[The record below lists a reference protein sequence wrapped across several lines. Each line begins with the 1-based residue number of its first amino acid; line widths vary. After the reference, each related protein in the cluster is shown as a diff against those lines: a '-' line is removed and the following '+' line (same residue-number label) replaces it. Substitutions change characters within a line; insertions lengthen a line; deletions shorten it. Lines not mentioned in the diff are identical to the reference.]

1 MSEAAGAAAGAGG
14 DGGAAAAAAAAA
26 AAGAGAVAPWHQG
39 VEPEVLGHWQNK
51 GIKLDSPRDVAIEM
65 TKAARAAQA
74 HIGAPPELIVR
85 LPKDVSDEAGWKAV
99 YNRLGVPNEAKDY
112 DLSAV
117 KRADGKDVDAT
128 LADALRPAM
137 LNARVPKDRA
147 GDVVAAV
154 VKHLDG
160 IQAEETAQKTVK
172 LAEEKAALSKNWG
185 ANEAANKFIA
195 SQAAQKLGLT
205 PEQVATLEGVVG
217 YSKVME
223 MFHKIGRS
231 LGEDKYVN
239 GEQQGSGIMSRDQ
252 AIARKSELMA
262 DKAWVARKTAGDAP
276 ANREMR
282 ALNII
287 ITGDDGSSY
296 AA

>member
-1 MSEAAGAAAGAGG
+1 MSEAAGVAAGAAAGNGG
-14 DGGAAAAAAAAA
+14 EAAAAAAAA
-26 AAGAGAVAPWHQG
+26 APWHQG

-85 LPKDVSDEAGWKAV
+85 LPKDASDEAGWKTV
-99 YNRLGVPNEAKDY
+99 YGRLGVPNDAKEY
-112 DLSAV
+112 DFSAI
-117 KRADGKDVDAT
+117 KRANGKEVDAP

-147 GDVVAAV
+147 GEVVAAV

-160 IQAEETAQKTVK
+160 VEAEATAQKTAK
-172 LAEEKAALSKNWG
+172 LAEEKTALSKNWG
-185 ANEAANKFIA
+185 PNEAANKFIA
-195 SQAAQKLGLT
+195 SQAAQKLGIT
-205 PEQVATLEGVVG
+205 PETVAALEGVIG
-217 YSKVME
+217 YSAIME

-231 LGEDKYVN
+231 IGEDKYVN
-239 GEQQGSGIMSRDQ
+239 GEQPNSGIMSRDQ
-252 AIARKSELMA
+252 AVARKAELMA
-262 DKAWVARKTAGDAP
+262 DKAWVARKVAGDAA

-287 ITGDDGSSY
+287 ITGDDGTSY

>member
-1 MSEAAGAAAGAGG
+1 MTQQQPARPVETQER
-14 DGGAAAAAAAAA
+14 AAAAASSAAAA
-26 AAGAGAVAPWHQG
+26 AAPWHQG
-39 VEPEVLGHWQNK
+39 VEPEILGHWQNK
-51 GIKLDSPRDVAIEM
+51 AIKLDNPRDVAIEM

-74 HIGAPPELIVR
+74 HIGAPPELIDAAA
-85 LPKDVSDEAGWKAV
+85 KEATDEAGWKAV
-99 YNRLGVPNEAKDY
+99 YNRLGVPNDAKDY
-112 DLSAV
+112 DFSAV
-117 KRADGKDVDAT
+117 KRADGKDIDAG

-137 LNARVPKDRA
+137 LNARVAKDRA
-147 GDVVAAV
+147 GEVVAAV

-172 LAEEKAALSKNWG
+172 LGEQKAALGKNWG

-195 SQAAQKLGLT
+195 SQAAQKLGVA
-205 PEQVATLEGVVG
+205 PETVAALEGVIG
-217 YSKVME
+217 YDKIME

-239 GEQQGSGIMSRDQ
+239 GEQPGSGIMSRDQ
-252 AIARKSELMA
+252 AIARKNELMA
-262 DKAWVARKTAGDAP
+262 DKAWTARKLAGGA
-276 ANREMR
+276 AENREMR

>member
-1 MSEAAGAAAGAGG
+1 MVDAPAPAPAPITDPAPAPAPAA
-14 DGGAAAAAAAAA
+14 
-26 AAGAGAVAPWHQG
+26 WHVG
-39 VEPEVLGHWQNK
+39 VEAEVLGHWQNK

-74 HIGAPPELIVR
+74 HVGAPPELIVR
-85 LPKDVSDEAGWKAV
+85 LPKEANDEAGWKAV

-117 KRADGKDVDAT
+117 KRADGKDIDAG

-137 LNARVPKDRA
+137 LSARVAKDRA

-160 IQAEETAQKTVK
+160 VAAEQKAQDTVK
-172 LAEEKAALSKNWG
+172 LTEQKAALDKNWG
-185 ANEAANKFIA
+185 ANAPAFKFIA
-195 SQAAQKLGLT
+195 SQAAQKLGVP
-205 PEQVATLEGVVG
+205 PETVAALEGVIG
-217 YSKVME
+217 YDKIMELFYKV
-223 MFHKIGRS
+223 GRS

-239 GEQQGSGIMSRDQ
+239 GEQPNSGIMSKDQ
-252 AIARKSELMA
+252 ATARKSELMK
-262 DKAWVARKTAGDAP
+262 DSAWVAKHNGGDA
-276 ANREMR
+276 AARREMR